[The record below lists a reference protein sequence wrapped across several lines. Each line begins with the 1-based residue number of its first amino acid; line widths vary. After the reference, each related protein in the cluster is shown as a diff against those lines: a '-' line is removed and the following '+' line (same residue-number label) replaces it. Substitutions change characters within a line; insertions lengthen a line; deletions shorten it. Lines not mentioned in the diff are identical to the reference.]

1 MSKLLLV
8 EDDVFLSKNIRLLLG
23 KSEYEVST
31 AELVAEE

>member
-8 EDDVFLSKNIRLLLG
+8 EDDVFLSKNIRLLLE
-23 KSEYEVST
+23 KSEYEVIT